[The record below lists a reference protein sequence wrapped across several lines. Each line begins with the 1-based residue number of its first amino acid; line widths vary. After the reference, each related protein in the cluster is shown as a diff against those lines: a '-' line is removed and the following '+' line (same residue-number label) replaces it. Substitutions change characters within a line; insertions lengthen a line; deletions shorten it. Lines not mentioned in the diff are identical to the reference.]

1 MVREQI
7 SVRTTPTNSQ
17 LAHSTR
23 SNLSSANRPVF
34 AMIDSLKYLSGAC
47 LARLNPQRCQLI
59 EQAFTL
65 PYFDPKIGHGIANR
79 LIRHYVGQRAG
90 RDPSQLEQL
99 HKAFWGGRSAEGWYS
114 ETADRIEK
122 VVIPALSDVVQL
134 VRPYLRQ
141 QRVQR
146 VVELGTGNGE
156 WLNYLSH
163 QWDFVGQY
171 VGIDL
176 AEQQIASNQ
185 RRYPKLQFEAA
196 DLTDWMAER
205 SEPNSMFVT
214 HCGVL
219 EYLAPNSL
227 RTVAEKMA
235 ERATDSLF
243 LLVEPLAD
251 NYPLVGSE
259 PSRVHGP
266 EMSYSHNYPYLLQC
280 AGMQLLF
287 QQERRLMD
295 HRMLVLL
302 ANIPS

>member
-1 MVREQI
+1 
-7 SVRTTPTNSQ
+7 
-17 LAHSTR
+17 
-23 SNLSSANRPVF
+23 
-34 AMIDSLKYLSGAC
+34 MIDSLKYISGAC
-47 LARLNPQRCQLI
+47 LARLNPQRCQQI

-65 PYFDPKIGHGIANR
+65 PYFDPKIGHGIASR
-79 LIRHYVGQRAG
+79 LIRHYVGQRAE

-99 HKAFWGGRSAEGWYS
+99 HKAFWGGRSADAWYG
-114 ETADRIEK
+114 ETADRLEK
-122 VVIPALSDVVQL
+122 LVIPALADIVHL
-134 VRPYLRQ
+134 VRPYLHQ
-141 QRVQR
+141 QRVKR

-156 WLNYLSH
+156 WLNYLSQ
-163 QWDFVGQY
+163 QWNFVGEY
-171 VGIDL
+171 LGIDL
-176 AEQQIASNQ
+176 AQQQIASNQ
-185 RRYPKLQFEAA
+185 RRYPHLQFEAT
-196 DLTDWMAER
+196 DLTDWLAER
-205 SEPNSMFVT
+205 SEPHSIFVT

-219 EYLAPNSL
+219 EYLAPKSL
-227 RTVAEKMA
+227 RQVAEKIA
-235 ERATDSLF
+235 ERAGDSLL

-266 EMSYSHNYPYLLQC
+266 EMSYSHNYPYLLQR